1 MGLGKELIKRTNKI
15 ALDKECSHVYLKAT
29 SIYSQRIFQ
38 KMSFQILHEMPYDH
52 EDFVDNDGNPYFKE
66 TGEHKIQQVMICDLR
81 NFDFSS

>member
-1 MGLGKELIKRTNKI
+1 
-15 ALDKECSHVYLKAT
+15 
-29 SIYSQRIFQ
+29 
-38 KMSFQILHEMPYDH
+38 MSFQILHEMPYDH